1 MTEHEHNNNI
11 SSLCTFPT
19 LCRKQW
25 TYSKTISS
33 EFIIMTLT
41 GYEVLKVMQYYFKFK
56 IILDDL
62 PYVRQSLNVWNRYT
76 VIFPSFQ
83 NSQCWE
89 VSKVSS
95 EAFSVCMLKHTSYFY
110 ALWLLLVCSLT
121 FFSSVFVLGKKPVV
135 LVHGNQVVV
144 RKTVAACLILLY

>member
-11 SSLCTFPT
+11 SSLCTFTT

-62 PYVRQSLNVWNRYT
+62 PYVRQSLNDWNRYT

-83 NSQCWE
+83 NISAEKCLKFLQKHLVFACW
-89 VSKVSS
+89 
-95 EAFSVCMLKHTSYFY
+95 
-110 ALWLLLVCSLT
+110 
-121 FFSSVFVLGKKPVV
+121 
-135 LVHGNQVVV
+135 N
-144 RKTVAACLILLY
+144 ILLIFMLPGCFWCVPWPSFQVYLYWARSQWY